1 MTTPFEK
8 FFAGDF
14 QKMLANVR
22 SAQSPFTDGGPIA
35 EASWDRRAAF
45 LLWTALLSKFDSAL
59 EEFPAP
65 VVEEDPW

>member
-1 MTTPFEK
+1 MTPFES

-22 SAQSPFTDGGPIA
+22 SAQSPFADGGPIA

-45 LLWTALLSKFDSAL
+45 LLWEAL
-59 EEFPAP
+59 ERLEQIESQVA
-65 VVEEDPW
+65 EEPW

>member
-1 MTTPFEK
+1 MTPFEK

-14 QKMLANVR
+14 QKMLTNVC

-35 EASWDRRAAF
+35 EASWDRKAAF
-45 LLWTALLSKFDSAL
+45 LLWTAMLSPPSAL
-59 EEFPAP
+59 REFLTAP